1 MTPNDFTEPY
11 KNEKF
16 NKTDIISSNKIEK
29 SNNFNISGL
38 SLSSIKF
45 KKETEKIQIEKKN
58 DSDKSVLKENFTQ
71 NELNSIWKAYL
82 EEKLKKGEN
91 NIASILQLN
100 LPEIKNKNI
109 ISYSVLNDSNK
120 IELEEEK
127 NSLLPFLKK
136 HLKNNHITLNI
147 LVNKT
152 TIKKTV
158 YSDKEKY
165 KLLLK
170 KNSELDALRTT
181 FDLEF

>member
-1 MTPNDFTEPY
+1 M
-11 KNEKF
+11 
-16 NKTDIISSNKIEK
+16 
-29 SNNFNISGL
+29 
-38 SLSSIKF
+38 
-45 KKETEKIQIEKKN
+45 
-58 DSDKSVLKENFTQ
+58 
-71 NELNSIWKAYL
+71 